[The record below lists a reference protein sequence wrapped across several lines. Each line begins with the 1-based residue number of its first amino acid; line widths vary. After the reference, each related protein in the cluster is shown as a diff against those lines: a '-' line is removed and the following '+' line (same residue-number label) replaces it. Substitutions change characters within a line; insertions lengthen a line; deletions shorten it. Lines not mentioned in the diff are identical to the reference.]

1 MDETPQGC
9 SCFGHPLERRAA
21 LKAALGF
28 VLGLNFVHPAAAQ
41 DAKSVRPQPGD
52 LLVFEDGE
60 RASEVITP
68 ADLALGGPRV
78 KALPMEP
85 RTKVVRD
92 GSRLNKVLLIRLD
105 PDSLAE
111 ETRARSADGIVAY
124 SGVCTH
130 QGCDVTAWQ
139 EETQTFW
146 CPCHDTRFDPRD
158 GGRVAA
164 GPAPKRLAALP
175 LKLADG
181 VLTVAARF
189 TGPVGAQTR

>member
-9 SCFGHPLERRAA
+9 SCFGRPLKRRAA

-28 VLGLNFVHPAAAQ
+28 VLGLNFVPQAAAQ

-60 RASEVITP
+60 RASEVITL